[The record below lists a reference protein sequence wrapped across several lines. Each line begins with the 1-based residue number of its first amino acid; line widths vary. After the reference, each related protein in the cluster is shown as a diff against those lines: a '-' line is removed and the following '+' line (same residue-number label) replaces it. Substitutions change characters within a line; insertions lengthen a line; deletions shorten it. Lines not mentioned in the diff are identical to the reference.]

1 MTRRR
6 VVITGAGAV
15 SSLGLDL
22 PTTWGNLLAGK
33 SGAGAITKFDT
44 AKHTAKFACE
54 VWDWKAED
62 HFPKTESKRLELFTM
77 YYLVAA
83 AEAMKASGIDMERED
98 RTRAGCITGT
108 GIGGISE
115 IESSKVLQVE
125 RGANRVS
132 PFFIPKI
139 MANAMAG
146 QAAIRFGLMGT
157 CYVTSSACASASHAI
172 GIALRTIQYGEADV
186 MLTGGSEAATTELGL
201 AGFCSLKAVSTRNDD
216 PQRASRPFDKDRDGF
231 VMGEGAAALVLE
243 EYEHAKA
250 RGADILCEVK
260 GYGSTDD
267 AFHITAPNED
277 ADGPSRSMTQALQDA
292 KMTPEDVQYVN
303 AHGTS
308 TYLNDK
314 IETAAVKRVF
324 GDARQQARGLVD
336 EVDGRSPARRVGRD
350 RAGRVC
356 DVDPRGA
363 RAPDDQLRHAR
374 SGLRSRLRPERGAR
388 TRGDQRAEQ
397 LARFWWPQHQPA
409 DRQDLSD
416 AAGGPA
422 PPVSAGWPRV
432 PAPRPIAF
440 GCRSGYA

>member
-1 MTRRR
+1 MSRRR
-6 VVITGAGAV
+6 VVITGVGAV

-22 PTTWGNLLAGK
+22 PTIWSNLLAGQ
-33 SGAGAITKFDT
+33 SGAGPITKFDT
-44 AKHTAKFACE
+44 EKHTAKFACE
-54 VWDWKAED
+54 VWDWNAVD
-62 HFPKTESKRLELFTM
+62 HFPKIESKRLELFTM

-83 AEAMKASGIDMERED
+83 AEAMNDSGLDMEKED
-98 RTRAGCITGT
+98 RRRGGCITGT

-115 IESSKVLQVE
+115 IEASKVLQRS
-125 RGANRVS
+125 RGADRVS

-146 QAAIRFGLMGT
+146 QAAIKFGLMGT

-172 GIALRTIQYGEADV
+172 GIATRTIQYGEADI

-216 PQRASRPFDKDRDGF
+216 PKRASRPFDRDRDGF

-250 RGADILCEVK
+250 RGANILCEVR

-277 ADGPSRSMTQALQDA
+277 ADGPTRAMQQALEDGGLN
-292 KMTPEDVQYVN
+292 PEQVQYVN

-314 IETAAVKRVF
+314 IETAAIKRVF
-324 GDARQQARGLVD
+324 GDHAGKLAVSSTKSMVGHLLGASGAMELAACAMSIRDNQVHPTINYETPDPDCDLDYVPNTARDLKVDCAISNSLGFGGHNTSLAIARL
-336 EVDGRSPARRVGRD
+336 
-350 RAGRVC
+350 
-356 DVDPRGA
+356 
-363 RAPDDQLRHAR
+363 
-374 SGLRSRLRPERGAR
+374 
-388 TRGDQRAEQ
+388 
-397 LARFWWPQHQPA
+397 
-409 DRQDLSD
+409 
-416 AAGGPA
+416 
-422 PPVSAGWPRV
+422 
-432 PAPRPIAF
+432 
-440 GCRSGYA
+440 

>member
-1 MTRRR
+1 MSRRR
-6 VVITGAGAV
+6 VVVTGLGAV

-22 PTTWGNLLAGK
+22 STTWSNLLAGQ
-33 SGAGAITKFDT
+33 SGAGPITKFDT
-44 AKHTAKFACE
+44 SNHTAKFACE
-54 VWDWKAED
+54 VWDWNAED
-62 HFPKTESKRLELFTM
+62 HFPKTESKRLEKFTM

-83 AEAMKASGIDMERED
+83 AEAMKQSGVDMDRED

-108 GIGGISE
+108 GIGGIDE
-115 IESSKVLQVE
+115 IEKSKVLQVE

-146 QAAIRFGLMGT
+146 QAAIKFGLMGT

-172 GIALRTIQYGEADV
+172 GIAMRTIQYGEADI

-201 AGFCSLKAVSTRNDD
+201 GGFCALKAVSTRNDD
-216 PQRASRPFDKDRDGF
+216 PKRASRPFDKDRDGF

-250 RGADILCEVK
+250 RGAEILCEIK

-277 ADGPSRSMTQALQDA
+277 ADGPSRAMAQALKDA
-292 KMTPEDVQYVN
+292 GVAADQVQYVN

-314 IETAAVKRVF
+314 IETAGIKRVF
-324 GDARQQARGLVD
+324 GEHAYKLSVSSTKSMVGHLLGASGAIELAACAMSIKHGKVHPTINYETPDPDCDLDYVPNEARELRVD
-336 EVDGRSPARRVGRD
+336 HALSNSLGFGGHNTSILI
-350 RAGRVC
+350 GRV
-356 DVDPRGA
+356 
-363 RAPDDQLRHAR
+363 
-374 SGLRSRLRPERGAR
+374 
-388 TRGDQRAEQ
+388 
-397 LARFWWPQHQPA
+397 
-409 DRQDLSD
+409 
-416 AAGGPA
+416 
-422 PPVSAGWPRV
+422 
-432 PAPRPIAF
+432 
-440 GCRSGYA
+440 